1 MILYSLDRKFSA
13 KNMLFVYAGVTM
25 FCLAFSTIYAR
36 YSHNV
41 SSDYMTY
48 FFVCPLLLGCVP
60 ALLLMKV
67 SEIGKLG
74 RISYNAYHSGVAA
87 LTVSSMLRGIFEIA
101 GTSSEFQ
108 TYLTYAGLVM
118 AGVGILFL
126 LLEIGT
132 RFMCRLR

>member
-1 MILYSLDRKFSA
+1 
-13 KNMLFVYAGVTM
+13 MLFVYAGVTM

-48 FFVCPLLLGCVP
+48 LFVCPLLLGCVP

-108 TYLTYAGLVM
+108 TYLTYAGL
-118 AGVGILFL
+118 FL